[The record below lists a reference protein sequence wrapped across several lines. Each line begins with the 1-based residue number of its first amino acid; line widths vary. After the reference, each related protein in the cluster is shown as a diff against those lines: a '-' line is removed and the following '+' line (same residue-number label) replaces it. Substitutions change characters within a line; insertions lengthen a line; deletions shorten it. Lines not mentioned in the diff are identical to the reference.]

1 MTHTCKLRG
10 ARKDDAADLVRFVC
24 WAGEGMP
31 ELIWA
36 DMAAPGQSVMDVGL
50 ARAAREEGA
59 FSYRNAHLLVENGQ
73 VNAGIVGYGLP
84 EDPVPIGPDFP
95 AAFVPLQE
103 LENLAPGH
111 WYVNVLATVPERRGA
126 GLGSALLADA
136 QDRAL
141 KAGHKGMAIIAFAS
155 NPGAVRLYKRHGYT
169 ETARRVVDMPGW
181 AHSGT
186 EAILLLKTF

>member
-1 MTHTCKLRG
+1 
-10 ARKDDAADLVRFVC
+10 
-24 WAGEGMP
+24 MP

-36 DMAAPGQSVMDVGL
+36 DMAAPGQTVTDVGL

-59 FSYRNAHLLVENGQ
+59 FSYRNAHLLVENGH
-73 VNAGIVGYGLP
+73 VNAGIVGYPLP
-84 EDPVPIGPDFP
+84 EEPAPIGPDVP

-136 QDRAL
+136 QDRAF
-141 KAGHKGMAIIAFAS
+141 KAGHKGLAIIAFAS
-155 NPGAVRLYKRHGYT
+155 NPGAVRLYKRHGYA